1 MDDPSRGRHP
11 RGRTRLPRPVG
22 SGQTWRK
29 RFIYLTWG
37 DVGKD
42 GSFAMFRR
50 AKLMLSELEAFAGN
64 AESVIAG
71 VDLTDKRGGPQ
82 CARLKPPALTLE
94 RGG

>member
-1 MDDPSRGRHP
+1 
-11 RGRTRLPRPVG
+11 
-22 SGQTWRK
+22 
-29 RFIYLTWG
+29 
-37 DVGKD
+37 
-42 GSFAMFRR
+42 MFRR

-71 VDLTDKRGGPQ
+71 VDVTDKRGGPQ